1 MPDSEQPPFRGFYPP
16 EYTMVPNDLLDDL
29 LPSLSGAELKVLL
42 YIVRRTLGF
51 HRNAATI
58 SIAQIR
64 TGLRRRDGTA
74 LDRGTGLGRT
84 AVTDALRSLQERGMI
99 VAHHN
104 ESEEYGT
111 RPTIYALR
119 FAEGASAPAD
129 GGVHP
134 SEGGASAGAGSLP
147 IEERKSGERKSD
159 EPGNEKTEEAHRLW
173 AEALEVIRAT
183 FQAGHLA
190 DFDATEGLHLEGN
203 TLVVAGPRALN
214 QKWARYLHGVLRRP
228 VRFEPS

>member
-1 MPDSEQPPFRGFYPP
+1 
-16 EYTMVPNDLLDDL
+16 MVPNDLLDDL

-64 TGLRRRDGTA
+64 TGLHRRDGTP

-111 RPTIYALR
+111 RPTTYALR
-119 FAEGASAPAD
+119 FVEGASAPAD
-129 GGVHP
+129 GGVR
-134 SEGGASAGAGSLP
+134 SGDDGASAPADHLP
-147 IEERKSGERKSD
+147 IEERKSGERKSEQTD
-159 EPGNEKTEEAHRLW
+159 EKEAAATLWLATLGRLRGRFPRSRM
-173 AEALEVIRAT
+173 ADFEGTRGLRLDGSTLIV
-183 FQAGHLA
+183 AGPARLNALA
-190 DFDATEGLHLEGN
+190 DFIRHDVGQA
-203 TLVVAGPRALN
+203 
-214 QKWARYLHGVLRRP
+214 
-228 VRFEPS
+228 VRFEPA